1 MDVHVPYAVT
11 IALRLRGVD
20 VLTAQEDGSQKLED
34 AALLDRA
41 TTLGRILFTRDD
53 DLLREGALRQK
64 RGKNFTGIIYAH
76 QLDVS
81 IGQCVIDLELIAKTS
96 DSDEWINRLEYL
108 PLK

>member
-1 MDVHVPYAVT
+1 
-11 IALRLRGVD
+11 

>member
-64 RGKNFTGIIYAH
+64 RGNNFTGIIYAH

-81 IGQCVIDLELIAKTS
+81 VS
-96 DSDEWINRLEYL
+96 V
-108 PLK
+108 